1 MNNQQNNKNDKND
14 KDNKKKN
21 AKILA
26 IFLIVSILG
35 TFFFNSI
42 LTKWRNGTEK
52 TISYNKFVTML
63 DKDQVKSVKVTDS
76 QLKVTPKNE
85 GNPFYKTTYTTFCFC
100 PRSSFLIH
108 PVKITHKI
116 ILKINI
122 QILCFM
128 DLYPFYH
135 FMQIDLR

>member
-42 LTKWRNGTEK
+42 LTKMEKRNGE
-52 TISYNKFVTML
+52 NDFV
-63 DKDQVKSVKVTDS
+63 Q
-76 QLKVTPKNE
+76 
-85 GNPFYKTTYTTFCFC
+85 
-100 PRSSFLIH
+100 
-108 PVKITHKI
+108 
-116 ILKINI
+116 
-122 QILCFM
+122 
-128 DLYPFYH
+128 
-135 FMQIDLR
+135 

>member
-63 DKDQVKSVKVTDS
+63 
-76 QLKVTPKNE
+76 E
-85 GNPFYKTTYTTFCFC
+85 GHRQPVESDTKE
-100 PRSSFLIH
+100 RGKSFLQD
-108 PVKITHKI
+108 
-116 ILKINI
+116 NI
-122 QILCFM
+122 YGTEDQRRL
-128 DLYPFYH
+128 
-135 FMQIDLR
+135 

>member
-63 DKDQVKSVKVTDS
+63 DKDQVKSVKVTEIGRAS
-76 QLKVTPKNE
+76 CRERV
-85 GNPFYKTTYTTFCFC
+85 
-100 PRSSFLIH
+100 
-108 PVKITHKI
+108 
-116 ILKINI
+116 
-122 QILCFM
+122 
-128 DLYPFYH
+128 
-135 FMQIDLR
+135 

>member
-63 DKDQVKSVKVTDS
+63 DQRTR
-76 QLKVTPKNE
+76 E
-85 GNPFYKTTYTTFCFC
+85 
-100 PRSSFLIH
+100 
-108 PVKITHKI
+108 
-116 ILKINI
+116 ILFTRQHIRYRGSAEIMNW
-122 QILCFM
+122 
-128 DLYPFYH
+128 
-135 FMQIDLR
+135 

>member
-1 MNNQQNNKNDKND
+1 MKNQQNNKNDKND

-63 DKDQVKSVKVTDS
+63 DKDQVKRISLVLWCHF
-76 QLKVTPKNE
+76 QLAV
-85 GNPFYKTTYTTFCFC
+85 C
-100 PRSSFLIH
+100 
-108 PVKITHKI
+108 
-116 ILKINI
+116 
-122 QILCFM
+122 
-128 DLYPFYH
+128 DLYTFYLIFIKHCDKFILRNRFLRSVSPFC
-135 FMQIDLR
+135 

>member
-85 GNPFYKTTYTTFCFC
+85 E
-100 PRSSFLIH
+100 
-108 PVKITHKI
+108 
-116 ILKINI
+116 ILFTRQHIRYRGSAEIMNW
-122 QILCFM
+122 
-128 DLYPFYH
+128 
-135 FMQIDLR
+135 